1 MLPALPESDFFSLV
15 ENSFLFPIVIWY
27 GVPNFREQIQRK
39 SAEHISLLKT
49 EGFSFQASLMDRGR
63 RFWVYCTITN
73 FSQLVLCFR
82 SLYDRRESLSSVVSG
97 SGHCSTTTHQRR
109 HYLSRRNAEKTFQ
122 RSWSDPGTV
131 AQQRTKDDIS
141 WAEEILRRHFKDP
154 DLIRT
159 L

>member
-27 GVPNFREQIQRK
+27 GVPNFREQIQGN
-39 SAEHISLLKT
+39 LLNTSVYLKLKVSVSRPRWWI
-49 EGFSFQASLMDRGR
+49 GGR

-82 SLYDRRESLSSVVSG
+82 SLYDRHESLSSVVSG

-109 HYLSRRNAEKTFQ
+109 HKLSRRNIEKTFQ

-141 WAEEILRRHFKDP
+141 WAEEILRRHSKDP
-154 DLIRT
+154 DLIRA